1 MKLIHPYKHKLT
13 FGQKTADI
21 LTKWA
26 GSWFFII
33 SFILFLIIWVT
44 LNTYFLLNYSRKSFD
59 PFPFIL
65 LNLILSCIAALE
77 APVILMSQNRVAQ
90 RDRIRTEYD
99 YQIDK
104 KAEKEIREI
113 KQQLDRIEK
122 KLGR

>member
-13 FGQKTADI
+13 FAQKTADL

-33 SFILFLIIWVT
+33 GFILFLIIWIT
-44 LNTYFLLNYSRKSFD
+44 LNAYFLLNYSKKSFD

-65 LNLILSCIAALE
+65 LNLILSCLAAIE
-77 APVILMSQNRVAQ
+77 APVILMSQNREVQ
-90 RDRIRTEYD
+90 RYRIRSEYD
-99 YQIDK
+99 YQINK

-122 KLGR
+122 MIK

>member
-13 FGQKTADI
+13 FGQKTTDL

-33 SFILFLIIWVT
+33 SLVLFLIVWMI
-44 LNTYFLLNYSRKSFD
+44 LNTYFLLNYLQKPFD

-65 LNLILSCIAALE
+65 LNLILSCLTALL
-77 APVILMSQNRVAQ
+77 APIILMSQNRTAQ
-90 RDRIRTEYD
+90 KDRIRTEYD

-113 KQQLDRIEK
+113 KQQMDKIERK
-122 KLGR
+122 IR

>member
-13 FGQKTADI
+13 FAQKTADL

-33 SFILFLIIWVT
+33 GFILFLIIWIT
-44 LNTYFLLNYSRKSFD
+44 LNAYFLLNYSKKSFD

-65 LNLILSCIAALE
+65 LNLILSCLAAIE
-77 APVILMSQNRVAQ
+77 APVILMSQNRDVQ
-90 RDRIRTEYD
+90 RYRIRSEYD
-99 YQIDK
+99 YQINK

-122 KLGR
+122 MIK